1 MEMKSSNKM
10 DKSKQRNKGMSKKKE
25 REKEVKKGNA
35 REKQQREEWERVSEK
50 QFLAPGPQ
58 MAVAIATCYPRPSSA
73 VA

>member
-1 MEMKSSNKM
+1 MEMKSGNKM
-10 DKSKQRNKGMSKKKE
+10 DKSKQRNKE